1 MSNDD
6 DARQG
11 TLADAVVA
19 VRHAVEVRRVDHAV
33 VQRHDDLLQDARVP
47 PWQRERLPLLSAADG
62 TLLAAGDRLCSA
74 TLAGWLDARGARLQW
89 TAVA

>member
-1 MSNDD
+1 MVI
-6 DARQG
+6 ATG
-11 TLADAVVA
+11 
-19 VRHAVEVRRVDHAV
+19 RRGGERLRPPRRPHDHALK
-33 VQRHDDLLQDARVP
+33 HLLQDAGVP

-74 TLAGWLDARGARLQW
+74 TLASWLDARGARLQW